1 MARGNSRSSSDRSS
15 RAPRRSPAEG
25 ASSGAEGRRHTPSP
39 RRRAAS
45 ALADLIASIAPAV
58 LRDAFERGGRLD
70 PAIKSALDPKQKL
83 SYMDRRTVQ
92 QSLSALARWW
102 GWIAPLKLVQVEEQ
116 LLLAWL
122 LDSTELGGP
131 SRRWAEKVGR
141 DPWRVQ
147 PGGEA
152 PGWTE
157 RATTLKRFMEGR
169 NVAADPWMLVPAWL
183 RDELPLP
190 PGDESAKARRLAF
203 LFMLQV
209 RAPIWAAVRG
219 APEKQVWND
228 LRDSGLR
235 PWVHRKLETA
245 AKLDRDTELG
255 QLEPFRR
262 GLVVIEDLASQAVAR
277 VCDPDPG
284 ERWWD
289 VRGGSGLQALGLGAE
304 MMGKGAIVSTFEHDR
319 ARRAAASRIR
329 AGAFRNI
336 AAKAWDGKRAP
347 GKAGTYDGV
356 LLDAPGSG
364 VGIWRRHPEARW
376 SVSKEQISEF
386 VDAQKRLMAIAA
398 SAVKTG
404 GTLVYTV
411 ATVTQSET
419 LGLIQSFLAENP
431 EFKLEPF
438 PNPLGEGT
446 TAGTL
451 QIWPQLQDCE
461 TRFIARMIRTAKP
474 A

>member
-25 ASSGAEGRRHTPSP
+25 ASSGSEGRRHTPSP
-39 RRRAAS
+39 RRKTAA

-58 LRDAFERGGRLD
+58 LRDAFESGGRLD
-70 PAIKSALDPKQKL
+70 PAIKAAIDPKLGL
-83 SYMDRRTVQ
+83 SFMDRRTVQ
-92 QSLSALARWW
+92 QSLSALVRWW

-122 LDSTELGGP
+122 LDSTELSGP
-131 SRRWAEKVGR
+131 CRRWAEKLGR
-141 DPWRVQ
+141 DPWRLQ

-169 NVAADPWMLVPAWL
+169 NVAADPWMLFPAWL

-219 APEKQVWND
+219 APEKEVWND
-228 LRDSGLR
+228 LRESGLR
-235 PWVHRKLETA
+235 PWIHRRLGTA

-255 QLEPFRR
+255 QLTPFRQ
-262 GLVVIEDLASQAVAR
+262 GIVVVEDLASQAVAR

-304 MMGKGAIVSTFEHDR
+304 MAGRGTIVSTFEHER

-329 AGAFRNI
+329 VGAFRNI
-336 AAKAWDGKRAP
+336 AVKDWDGKHVP
-347 GKAGTYDGV
+347 GKTGTYDGV
-356 LLDAPGSG
+356 LLEAPSSG
-364 VGIWRRHPEARW
+364 VGTWRRHPEARW
-376 SVSKEQISEF
+376 SVSKEQITEF
-386 VDAQKRLMAIAA
+386 VDAQKRLLAIA
-398 SAVKTG
+398 SPAVKPG

-419 LGLIQSFLAENP
+419 LGLIQNFLTENP
-431 EFKLEPF
+431 EFRLEPF
-438 PNPLGEGT
+438 PHPLEEGT
-446 TAGTL
+446 TPGTL
-451 QIWPQLQDCE
+451 QIWPQFQDCE
-461 TRFIARMIRTAKP
+461 TRFIARMIRTTKRA
-474 A
+474 